1 MYSDRVPYP
10 AAVYSVSWEVAWD
23 KVTAVVIPGC
33 DDITDI
39 EVVSDTEIRVTVPPD
54 SPAGVGCLEDSER
67 GYYNKNRV
75 DIYGADCFGGFCTGR
90 SKAW

>member
-1 MYSDRVPYP
+1 M
-10 AAVYSVSWEVAWD
+10 D

-39 EVVSDTEIRVTVPPD
+39 EVVSDTEIRVHCTPD

-67 GYYNKNRV
+67 GILQQKP
-75 DIYGADCFGGFCTGR
+75 
-90 SKAW
+90 S